1 MTKNEGR
8 VNLYAVVSYGRAC
21 GSYSSPGV
29 YTRLSAFLE
38 WIVLHTIDSSKFC
51 PN

>member
-1 MTKNEGR
+1 MTKFYGR
-8 VNLYAVVSYGRAC
+8 MNLYGVVSYGRLC

-29 YTRLSAFLE
+29 YTRISAFLE
-38 WIVLHTIDSSKFC
+38 WIVLHTIDSKFC